1 MEKAALYIAVLLTFF
16 AVRFG
21 TDVSYSPYIPHKL
34 ILISLYGWIIVVGW
48 LFYFMIR
55 K

>member
-1 MEKAALYIAVLLTFF
+1 MKRAALYIAVLLTFF

-21 TDVSYSPYIPHKL
+21 SDVFYLPYIPHKL
-34 ILISLYGWIIVVGW
+34 ILISLYIWVAVVGW
-48 LFYFMIR
+48 LFYFMMR